1 MNARISYALNF
12 TQKGRVAEIFGHNL
26 LPLCQ
31 IDAVLAEECPYKV
44 TDDRYDQGSVIL
56 SQTLDRH
63 ALRKSQR
70 TGRAGDD
77 AYPEY
82 FDSFQRK
89 CLHLTV
95 MFCCLAEEIS
105 LCYHQ
110 RYTYA
115 RSDHFKARTCKQMS
129 YLFLRNFVGYSYAI
143 ITFWIAFGL

>member
-1 MNARISYALNF
+1 MLLILPRKGELQKYLATICYPCVRY
-12 TQKGRVAEIFGHNL
+12 TQFWQKNV
-26 LPLCQ
+26 P
-31 IDAVLAEECPYKV
+31 
-44 TDDRYDQGSVIL
+44 TRYDQGSVIL

-95 MFCCLAEEIS
+95 IFCCLAEEIS

-129 YLFLRNFVGYSYAI
+129 YLFLRNFVGSSYAI